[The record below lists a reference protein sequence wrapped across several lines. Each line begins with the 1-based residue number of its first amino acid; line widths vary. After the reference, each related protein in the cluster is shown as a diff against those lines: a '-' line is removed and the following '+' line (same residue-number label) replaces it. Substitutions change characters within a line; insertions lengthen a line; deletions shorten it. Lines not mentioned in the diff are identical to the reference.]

1 MGHLCGGLYTRDP
14 SSLSAHVSHYGG
26 SVLGGRLITPGSC
39 LCLRTRDVAGTPARR
54 ALLDA
59 LAPLFTGAPAEA
71 PDVAGATAP
80 CEAPNTVETL
90 VRSPAARAC
99 VCA

>member
-26 SVLGGRLITPGSC
+26 SVLGGRPITPGAC
-39 LCLRTRDVAGTPARR
+39 LCLRTRDVAATPARG

-59 LAPLFTGAPAEA
+59 LAPLFTAEPPDAKPDAAGAAPACA
-71 PDVAGATAP
+71 
-80 CEAPNTVETL
+80 APNTVETL
-90 VRSPAARAC
+90 VR
-99 VCA
+99 